1 MSAEIIQL
9 MPRPGHDSE
18 QTDFPA
24 IAFRSVVPAIATD
37 QHARPDGLDLEPH
50 ILNNED
56 RTSSNE

>member
-24 IAFRSVVPAIATD
+24 IAFRAAVPAIAID
-37 QHARPDGLDLEPH
+37 RRARPDGLDPEPH
-50 ILNNED
+50 ILNTED